1 MRSFNFEISESLV
14 NLCHSFNSMESIQS
28 FWNYLTSS
36 EDIIKTGGLV
46 AITLIIY
53 IENGLFFGFFLPGD
67 YLLFLSGV
75 FCGLAI
81 LKVSLSLL
89 LLCIFIAAILGS
101 LTGYLSGR
109 FFGDRI
115 QNQKDSLFF
124 KKKNIETTQKYFEKY
139 GSQTLVIARF
149 LPVVRTFAPI
159 LAGIIK
165 MNFQKFMLFN
175 VIGAAVWAVVLV
187 GGGYYF
193 GIKFPGII
201 NYVHYVILFFLAITT
216 FTVVRGY
223 FNARKGMQE

>member
-1 MRSFNFEISESLV
+1 METLESL
-14 NLCHSFNSMESIQS
+14 
-28 FWNYLTSS
+28 WKYLTSS
-36 EDIIKTGGLV
+36 EDIIRTGGLV

-75 FCGLAI
+75 FCGTKI
-81 LKVSLSLL
+81 LNVPIVIL

-101 LTGYLSGR
+101 LTGYISGR
-109 FFGDRI
+109 YFGDGI
-115 QNQKDSLFF
+115 QNRKESFFF
-124 KKKNIETTQKYFEKY
+124 KKKNIETTRMYFEKY

-149 LPVVRTFAPI
+149 LPVIRTFAPI

-175 VIGAAVWAVVLV
+175 VIGAAVWAIVLT

-193 GIKFPGII
+193 GLRFPGII
-201 NYVHYVILFFLAITT
+201 DYVQYIIFFFLAITT
-216 FTVVRGY
+216 FTVVKGY
-223 FNARKGMQE
+223 FNARKEMEEN

>member
-1 MRSFNFEISESLV
+1 
-14 NLCHSFNSMESIQS
+14 MESIQS